1 MLTVVLRRRQKF
13 WFLTKEIAVLTT
25 FQHQKVEIT
34 KNNPEMR
41 IFMGG
46 VISASEG
53 EGCNFSSEGG
63 CKFRA
68 PARVCP
74 LYTPPMLTCVL
85 KDTPFKIHL
94 INDHIRYKFK
104 FHAFD
109 KYT

>member
-46 VISASEG
+46 CDFG
-53 EGCNFSSEGG
+53 LRGG
-63 CKFRA
+63 G
-68 PARVCP
+68 V
-74 LYTPPMLTCVL
+74 
-85 KDTPFKIHL
+85 
-94 INDHIRYKFK
+94 
-104 FHAFD
+104 
-109 KYT
+109 

>member
-53 EGCNFSSEGG
+53 EGCNFSPEGG

-74 LYTPPMLTCVL
+74 LYTPPMLTCG
-85 KDTPFKIHL
+85 P
-94 INDHIRYKFK
+94 DHIPAPKVK
-104 FHAFD
+104 AFQVGQTIITIYD
-109 KYT
+109 DYCL

>member
-13 WFLTKEIAVLTT
+13 WYLTKEIAVLTT

-53 EGCNFSSEGG
+53 EGCNFSPEEG
-63 CKFRA
+63 CKFSA
-68 PARVCP
+68 PARTCP
-74 LYTPPMLTCVL
+74 LYTPPLPTCGDSDAL
-85 KDTPFKIHL
+85 
-94 INDHIRYKFK
+94 YKFLP
-104 FHAFD
+104 
-109 KYT
+109 

>member
-53 EGCNFSSEGG
+53 EGCNFSPEEG
-63 CKFRA
+63 CKFIA
-68 PARVCP
+68 PARTCP
-74 LYTPPMLTCVL
+74 LYTPPVPTCAYVL
-85 KDTPFKIHL
+85 FCL
-94 INDHIRYKFK
+94 YC
-104 FHAFD
+104 
-109 KYT
+109 